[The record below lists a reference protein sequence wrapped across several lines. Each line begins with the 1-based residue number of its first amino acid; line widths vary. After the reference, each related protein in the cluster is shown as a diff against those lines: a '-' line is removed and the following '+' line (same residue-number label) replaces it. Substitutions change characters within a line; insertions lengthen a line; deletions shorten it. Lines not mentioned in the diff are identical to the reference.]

1 MKFNRFSAFTLGVL
15 ITAVS
20 VSAVTYVNAA
30 GDATIKACANKK
42 TGAMRYISK
51 GACKKTETSLSW
63 NQMGP
68 QGLPGL
74 SGAAGAKG
82 DPGATGA
89 KGDPG
94 TAGTSGQT
102 LFVVDANGQALGKY
116 LGPLQDAYMFES
128 NNRRWVVTPFRYG
141 FWSFTGNIS
150 FYSDSQCTSR
160 LINIPKDD
168 VVPPDATYV
177 EWNSI
182 SDYGPSGSV
191 QKIFIPSNSIK
202 RTAASFTNLYQGGSG
217 TGCSA
222 ASGQTRADIDSYSR
236 FVDATE
242 ITKPTYAAPLSIVA
256 R

>member
-1 MKFNRFSAFTLGVL
+1 MKISLKSFVLGFGCAAISL
-15 ITAVS
+15 G
-20 VSAVTYVNAA
+20 AVTYVNAA

-42 TGAMRYISK
+42 SGAMRYISK
-51 GACKKTETSLSW
+51 GACRKTETSLSW
-63 NQMGP
+63 NQIGP
-68 QGLPGL
+68 QGLPG
-74 SGAAGAKG
+74 SAGTIGAKG
-82 DPGATGA
+82 ETGAAGA

-94 TAGTSGQT
+94 TAGTNGQT
-102 LFVVDANGQALGKY
+102 LFVVDANGQTLGKY

-150 FYSDSQCTSR
+150 FYSDSQCTNR

-168 VVPPDATYV
+168 VVPTDATYV

-182 SDYGPSGSV
+182 SDYGPSGTV

-217 TGCSA
+217 TGCAA
-222 ASGQTRADIDSYSR
+222 ASSQTVANIDSYFR

-242 ITKPTYAAPLSIVA
+242 ITKLAYVAPLSIVA